1 MKQRLRKG
9 NDWEEERLYY
19 DDNDYEAT
27 EEQRQG
33 GVIDRGRRGLLKGAT
48 QDGQGWWGQRIEME
62 NCSQDNCGKYAK
74 ILLVIVKRVNVT
86 GS

>member
-1 MKQRLRKG
+1 MGKG

-27 EEQRQG
+27 EEQRQS

-48 QDGQGWWGQRIEME
+48 QVDQGWWGQRIEME